1 MSKSSWF
8 RPADTVLRVPYTP
21 GGALA
26 SAVREV
32 VEEEGMRLG
41 LKVKVQEGA
50 GLPLR
55 RSLVTTD
62 LRAGEPCPQ
71 GDCPLCLTG
80 EGSGGLHQHRSGVV
94 YQGVCCVC
102 GEGVANYWGESG
114 DSGYCRT
121 LQHQAAIRNKDESNA
136 FAKHLMIHHPMEEG
150 NQAAFKFNLV
160 ETHSKPLPR
169 LVSESCFIH
178 KTEANI
184 PMNSKAEWHQPMVA
198 RVVVT
203 RELDDQE
210 QAVGGRRGGRG
221 GGRGRGTTRLRRG
234 GA

>member
-1 MSKSSWF
+1 
-8 RPADTVLRVPYTP
+8 
-21 GGALA
+21 
-26 SAVREV
+26 
-32 VEEEGMRLG
+32 MRG
-41 LKVKVQEGA
+41 
-50 GLPLR
+50 
-55 RSLVTTD
+55 
-62 LRAGEPCPQ
+62 
-71 GDCPLCLTG
+71 CPLCLTG
-80 EGSGGLHQHRSGVV
+80 EGRGGLHHHRSGAV
-94 YQGVCCVC
+94 YQGVCCLC
-102 GEGVANYWGESG
+102 GEGVANYWGETG

-121 LQHQAAIRNKDESNA
+121 LQHQAAIRNRDESNA

-160 ETHSKPLPR
+160 EIHSKPLPR

-178 KTEANI
+178 KTEASI
-184 PMNSKAEWHQPMVA
+184 SMNSKAEWHQPMVA

-221 GGRGRGTTRLRRG
+221 GGRGRGATRLRRG